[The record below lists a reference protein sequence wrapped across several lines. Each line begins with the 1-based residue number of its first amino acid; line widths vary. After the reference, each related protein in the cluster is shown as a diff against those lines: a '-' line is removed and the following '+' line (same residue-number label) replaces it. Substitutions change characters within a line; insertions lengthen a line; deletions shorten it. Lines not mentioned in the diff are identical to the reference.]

1 MILEVRDVV
10 RRFGGVRAVDGAS
23 LDVEEGSITALIG
36 PNGAG
41 KSTLFNVVSGF
52 LRAEHG
58 TVTFEGKRIDRSP
71 AYRIARG
78 GLVRT
83 FQMPRTLAR
92 LSVLDN
98 MLLAAPRPERARELL
113 ALVRLESH
121 ADDYAGVLSGGQ
133 RKLLDFAR
141 VLMAE
146 PRLVL
151 LDEPM
156 AGVNPALGRRAR
168 AAAAT
173 RRWHDL
179 PVRRAR
185 HGRRDGGERPRRRDE
200 RGSRDRKRDAGGD
213 PRGRARRRRVPR
225 NLGAGM
231 SLEVEDLEAGYGEA
245 LVLRGVSLRAAPGEL
260 VAIIG
265 PNGAGKSTLLK
276 VVYGLLGAR
285 RGAVRYE
292 GEEVTGTR
300 PEQLTRL
307 GLNYVPQLGNVFPSL
322 SIAENL
328 LIGASSLPRP
338 ARRSAVDELYER
350 FPALAERR
358 RQRAGTLS
366 GGQRKLLAVAR
377 ALATRPRT
385 LLLDEPS
392 AGLSPQAVQLVFDKL
407 QEVNAAGIAIVMV
420 EQNAR
425 RALALADRGYVLDMG
440 RNAYEGEGRALLN
453 DPKVAELYLGRR

>member
-1 MILEVRDVV
+1 
-10 RRFGGVRAVDGAS
+10 
-23 LDVEEGSITALIG
+23 
-36 PNGAG
+36 
-41 KSTLFNVVSGF
+41 
-52 LRAEHG
+52 
-58 TVTFEGKRIDRSP
+58 
-71 AYRIARG
+71 
-78 GLVRT
+78 
-83 FQMPRTLAR
+83 
-92 LSVLDN
+92 
-98 MLLAAPRPERARELL
+98 
-113 ALVRLESH
+113 
-121 ADDYAGVLSGGQ
+121 
-133 RKLLDFAR
+133 
-141 VLMAE
+141 
-146 PRLVL
+146 
-151 LDEPM
+151 
-156 AGVNPALGRRAR
+156 
-168 AAAAT
+168 
-173 RRWHDL
+173 
-179 PVRRAR
+179 
-185 HGRRDGGERPRRRDE
+185 
-200 RGSRDRKRDAGGD
+200 
-213 PRGRARRRRVPR
+213 
-225 NLGAGM
+225 M

-425 RALALADRGYVLDMG
+425 R
-440 RNAYEGEGRALLN
+440 EIGRAH
-453 DPKVAELYLGRR
+453 V